1 MEVPGSVEIIWTVV
15 LVVAYLCV
23 PVVLVLLT
31 RIVHAARKIE
41 NYARD
46 TKESAVKLTGHL
58 EAVAGLAETE
68 KLLGA
73 AVEVCDDI
81 GGGTETLAGVLAER
95 GARS

>member
-81 GGGTETLAGVLAER
+81 GGGAETLAGVLAER